1 MKTKFLIKY
10 FCIVTMCT
18 LVICFSLANQ
28 NNTTSATANLKSAF
42 FQVYVVNKINN
53 SAIDNA
59 TVCIME
65 NRTYYQTDKTGRTEM
80 INIALSPK
88 WLDEEF
94 YTFTLLIYKK
104 GFNDYLYF
112 NLKLKANSKR
122 VDIVIPL
129 VEIINEEDIETTI
142 YYEPPISATIN
153 ELILEY
159 KK

>member
-1 MKTKFLIKY
+1 
-10 FCIVTMCT
+10 MCT
-18 LVICFSLANQ
+18 LVICFSLTNQ
-28 NNTTSATANLKSAF
+28 NNTTSATANLKSAY

-94 YTFTLLIYKK
+94 YTFTLLIYKE

-112 NLKLKANSKR
+112 NLKLKPNGKR